1 MSGNGD
7 RVAGAGADNCQLPL
21 KTVTHVLREPEVNLS
36 TDTSRPSAPKKPAEV
51 APETINMDLA
61 NMPATLQASQ
71 PQLYV
76 SIMWCYVQLVPSQK
90 NALLNSS
97 SLSH

>member
-76 SIMWCYVQLVPSQK
+76 SVPPICRSDVQLVPSQK
-90 NALLNSS
+90 NAL
-97 SLSH
+97 